1 MSGQVK
7 IRVKLY
13 GTLGSN
19 YPGYEHSKGIL
30 QDIDPG
36 TGVKALIDL
45 LGLPAKKIGIV
56 TINGN
61 LAKAEDSIPANA
73 EVKFFHPL
81 AGG

>member
-1 MSGQVK
+1 MSRQIK

-13 GTLGSN
+13 GTIGSN

-30 QDIDPG
+30 QAIDPEM
-36 TGVKALIDL
+36 GVNALIDL

-56 TINGN
+56 TINGK
-61 LAKAEDSIPANA
+61 LATAEDSIPENA

-81 AGG
+81 TGG